1 MKMGGFFLN
10 NNIFRDLLIF
20 LIMCFIEFDWIGIY
34 IVFVGI
40 FIVIRIRY
48 NVYVKV
54 YLL

>member
-1 MKMGGFFLN
+1 MGGVFK
-10 NNIFRDLLIF
+10 NIFRDLFIF

-34 IVFVGI
+34 VVFVGI